1 MSEQQRDTAFLTQ
14 LLHHHPREE
23 RQRLQESL
31 TKAQCNEQ
39 CVKRAL
45 ALMLHVFAFSV
56 AGLAYTTVLLQHIPD
71 KYFDLLIKAFSVLGL
86 GSIISFVWFVCIWV
100 SQRNQLNE
108 RREECRQFIGKAM
121 G

>member
-1 MSEQQRDTAFLTQ
+1 MSEQQRDTAFLSQ
-14 LLHHHPREE
+14 LLHNDPREE

-45 ALMLHVFAFSV
+45 TLMLHVFAFAV

-71 KYFDLLIKAFSVLGL
+71 KYFDLLIKDFQFSGWARLSLLL
-86 GSIISFVWFVCIWV
+86 GSSASAFRIAT
-100 SQRNQLNE
+100 N
-108 RREECRQFIGKAM
+108 
-121 G
+121 